1 MIHKS
6 LLHLGRILVTFVTD
20 MIEFNFECD
29 VRNEIKKYKR
39 RYFKKYFNELKKNVL
54 FIFFV
59 IGGFFLLFIFNEYKF
74 HHSFIYFIL
83 LIRK

>member
-39 RYFKKYFNELKKNVL
+39 RYFKKYFNELKK
-54 FIFFV
+54 
-59 IGGFFLLFIFNEYKF
+59 KC
-74 HHSFIYFIL
+74 FIYFFCDWGIFFTFYF
-83 LIRK
+83 

>member
-29 VRNEIKKYKR
+29 VRNEIKKYKDDI
-39 RYFKKYFNELKKNVL
+39 LKN
-54 FIFFV
+54 I
-59 IGGFFLLFIFNEYKF
+59 
-74 HHSFIYFIL
+74 SMS
-83 LIRK
+83 